1 MPRPRPEQEAV
12 REQMREHP
20 PEERGGDAPTG
31 ASPAPAGEAAGAEPP
46 EASEPGNGAAP
57 TAVEDVIDAEAEEE
71 PDVLAE
77 SERARDEYLG
87 LAQRTQADFDNYRKR
102 AAKDVAAAS
111 TRAKVSLVREILPA
125 VDNLERALSA
135 ATEAEERLAEGVR
148 LVHSELVAGLGRG
161 GIEAFDPT
169 GEPFDPV
176 HHEALTVRAEAGTEA
191 GIVLDVA
198 EKGYRLGGTVLRPAR
213 VVVSA

>member
-1 MPRPRPEQEAV
+1 MARPRPEQDAV
-12 REQMREHP
+12 REQMRERTIA
-20 PEERGGDAPTG
+20 EREGDVPAG
-31 ASPAPAGEAAGAEPP
+31 AAEAPAGEDPAE
-46 EASEPGNGAAP
+46 EAPAPDAGNGGAPAAV
-57 TAVEDVIDAEAEEE
+57 TDVVDADAEEE
-71 PDVLAE
+71 PDALAE
-77 SERARDEYLG
+77 AERARDEYLG

-111 TRAKVSLVREILPA
+111 TRAKVSLAREILPA

-148 LVHSELVAGLGRG
+148 LVHSELVAALARG
-161 GIEAFDPT
+161 GIDAFDPA

-176 HHEALTVRAEAGTEA
+176 HHEALTVRSEEGTEA

-198 EKGYRLGGTVLRPAR
+198 EKGYRLGDTVLRPAR